1 MTAAQVLKELKALG
15 NESTRKTLVRHGA
28 DPDKCFGVKFGD
40 MKPLQKKIKVDYQLA
55 LDLFDSGIY
64 DAMYLA
70 GLIADDARMTKTNL
84 RKWAKSPAR
93 KLFNGSTI
101 PWVAAGSAHGA
112 PLAAEWI
119 DAKDDAIAAI
129 GWNTL
134 TSIISVTPDA
144 EVDIPAHR
152 KLLKRVEKEIHKAGN
167 ETKYAM
173 NNFVIGCGCFV
184 APLSEAAKKSA
195 AKIGEVSV
203 DHGDTAC
210 KTPFACDYIAKVEKM
225 GRFGKKKKTIKC

>member
-1 MTAAQVLKELKALG
+1 MTANQVLKELKALG
-15 NESTRKTLVRHGA
+15 NESTKKTLVRHGA
-28 DPDKCFGVKFGD
+28 DPDKCFGVKIGD
-40 MKPLQKKIKVDYQLA
+40 MQPLRKKIKVDHQLA

-70 GLIADDARMTKTNL
+70 GLIADDAKMTKANL
-84 RKWAKSPAR
+84 RKWAKSKAR
-93 KLFNGSTI
+93 QLFNGSTI
-101 PWVAAGSAHGA
+101 PWVAAGSPHGA
-112 PLAAEWI
+112 ELAAEWI

-134 TSIISVTPDA
+134 TSIMSVAPD
-144 EVDIPAHR
+144 EELDIPTHK

-173 NNFVIGCGCFV
+173 NGFVIGCGSFV
-184 APLSEAAKKSA
+184 VALNEAARESA
-195 AKIGEVSV
+195 EKIGAVEV

-210 KTPFACDYIAKVEKM
+210 QTPYAPDYIAKVEKM
-225 GRFGKKKKTIKC
+225 GRVGKKKKTIKC